1 MIRDITIGQYYPVD
15 SPIHR
20 LDPRVKL
27 AATFLF
33 IIGIFCVDNF
43 LGFGLAIL
51 MLALVVYKAKIPFS
65 YLLRGLKAIFILLLF
80 SVVMNLFLNRQGEVL
95 VSFWII
101 TITDQGVY
109 TAAFLGLR
117 LILLVLGSSIMTL
130 TTTPLELTDGIEK
143 AMRPLKKIRVPVH
156 EIAMMMSIALRFI
169 PILLEETD
177 KIMKAQQ
184 ARGADFESGNILQR
198 AKSMVPI
205 LVPLFISAFRRADDL
220 ATAMEARCYRGDV
233 GRTRMKEMVY
243 RVQDKIAYV
252 VIFLGLSILIA
263 SRFVPSL
270 PEILRAVGIL

>member
-220 ATAMEARCYRGDV
+220 ASAMEARCYRGDV